1 MPAGKNPELMVYQK
15 TSSLPIDLPWTD
27 EEDNV
32 GFSNDGMDGPDLK
45 LAPIS
50 AGEYIS
56 AQCKQNWLIIL
67 YAEVESVTS
76 DVIQKRKRTRS
87 ATIEDQAAKLDP
99 DRAGRTKSSRRR
111 LG

>member
-50 AGEYIS
+50 AGEYIKLYNENPNSKS
-56 AQCKQNWLIIL
+56 ANSYLKRIPSADVYRTVAQ
-67 YAEVESVTS
+67 AHESPLHLG
-76 DVIQKRKRTRS
+76 QKKTWN
-87 ATIEDQAAKLDP
+87 
-99 DRAGRTKSSRRR
+99 
-111 LG
+111 